1 MRSLWRGTGKM
12 GGARCPNHAV
22 LKTVVWVTP
31 APRVRIPPPPLRA
44 AIPPRQGGCG
54 FRRRRAIADPPREGY
69 NGNHAWSA
77 EAPAGAGDIDAGVA
91 GWDVVDVLRSRG
103 VR

>member
-44 AIPPRQGGCG
+44 AIPPRQRGCG
-54 FRRRRAIADPPREGY
+54 FRRRRPG
-69 NGNHAWSA
+69 S
-77 EAPAGAGDIDAGVA
+77 IDAGGGSLLRVTAEVDLQVA
-91 GWDVVDVLRSRG
+91 GSL
-103 VR
+103 VRVTARFSLGRRQALGTQE